1 MTLFEYLSVAV
12 SIVLSLSAAQI
23 LANLRAV
30 LDPDRRY
37 WVHALWVLQALLVH
51 VIYWWGFWA
60 YRELESWNFAFFVVV
75 LLNPGLIFICSNILV
90 LGDRAPGI
98 SWEEHFF
105 SVRRWFFVIWG
116 ALAVVATVRNW
127 LILETPLLVLGR
139 IPILMT
145 LIICIA
151 GFHFTD
157 RRIHGALV
165 LVSLISV
172 SVAITYLWFQPGLAS
187 LR

>member
-37 WVHALWVLQALLVH
+37 WVHALWVIQALLVH

-60 YRELESWNFAFFVVV
+60 YRELESWNFAFFAFV
-75 LLNPGLIFICSNILV
+75 LLNPGLIFVCSNTLV
-90 LGDRAPGI
+90 LGVRGPDA
-98 SWEEHFF
+98 SWEQHFF
-105 SVRRWFFVIWG
+105 SVRKWFFVMWG
-116 ALAVVATVRNW
+116 AMAVVATLRNW
-127 LILETPLLVLGR
+127 LVLSTPVLAPGRLPMLVVMIVCGVGLYS
-139 IPILMT
+139 
-145 LIICIA
+145 
-151 GFHFTD
+151 TD
-157 RRIHGALV
+157 RRVHGALV
-165 LVSLISV
+165 IVSLFTV
-172 SVAITYLWFQPGLAS
+172 SVATAYLWFQPGLPS